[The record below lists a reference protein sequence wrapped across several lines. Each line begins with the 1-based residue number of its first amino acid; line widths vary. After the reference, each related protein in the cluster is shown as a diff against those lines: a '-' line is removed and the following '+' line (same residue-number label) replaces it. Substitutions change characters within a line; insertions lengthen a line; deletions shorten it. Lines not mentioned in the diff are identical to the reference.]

1 MKISYNWLRDY
12 GTFSEGPQE
21 LAVLLTD
28 CGLEVEGVEKFETL
42 KGGLQGVICGLVLS
56 CEKHP
61 DADRLTLT
69 RVDVGQDRE
78 LSIVCGAPNVLPG
91 QKVFVATVGTT
102 LFLPGGPLEIKK
114 ARIRGQLSEG
124 MICAEDE
131 LGVGTSHEGI
141 MVLPEETPVGI
152 PASGFFQLREDWV
165 FEIGLTPNRIDAAS
179 HIGVARDI
187 IAVLNHQSGSGKLR
201 LQPPDVSSFSVDNHL
216 LPISVEVEDREA
228 CPRYCGLTISSLK
241 VGESPSWLKSRLL
254 AIGLKPI
261 NNVVDI
267 TNYVLHELGQPLH
280 AFDAQHISGKRVV
293 VKKPAKGTLFKTL
306 DEETLELSGEDL
318 MIGNASEP
326 MCMAGIL
333 GGIGSGVTSSTTSI
347 FLESAY
353 FAPVGIR
360 RSSNRHDIKTDASFR
375 FERGADPEM
384 TVFALQR
391 AAILIREIA
400 GGKIS
405 SEIVDVYPEK
415 MDAIHL
421 DLDYESADRLIGK
434 KIPRSQIKGILKDL
448 DFKVL
453 KENDQGLSLSV
464 PHYRVDVTRAADV
477 VEEVLRIYGYNNI
490 ELPDRLYSSI
500 VLSPKPD
507 KEMLQNVISDMLS
520 SVGFV
525 EIMNNSLTRGSYYE
539 SGGFDAG
546 QSVSILN
553 PLSQELNVM
562 RQSLLFG
569 GLESVVFNQNRK
581 LEDLKLYEF
590 GKIYHKKEGGVGLK
604 GYGERMVL
612 ALFLTGRRQP
622 ESWATSDARV
632 GFFDLKA
639 IVSGVFDRLG
649 LDGGT
654 LRGLDQNPLF
664 DFGIQ
669 LVSDQRV
676 LGSMGL
682 VSGAVSNKFG
692 IRNDVFYAELEWDLL
707 MHLSDKKKLLYRDV
721 PKFPEVRRDLALLIH
736 KDVSFADIEKL
747 AFETESRLLKGVN
760 LFDVYKDEK
769 LGEDK
774 KSYAV
779 SFTLQDHK
787 KTLTDKEIDRLM
799 GKLVSAFTR
808 QLKAEIR

>member
-1 MKISYNWLRDY
+1 M
-12 GTFSEGPQE
+12 
-21 LAVLLTD
+21 LLTD
-28 CGLEVEGVEKFETL
+28 CGLEVEGIEKFETL

-69 RVDVGQDRE
+69 SVDVGQDRA

-114 ARIRGQLSEG
+114 ARIRGQISEG

-152 PASGFFQLREDWV
+152 PASRFFQLREDWV

-179 HIGVARDI
+179 HMGVARDI
-187 IAVLNHQSGSGKLR
+187 VAVLNHQSGSGKLM
-201 LQPPDVSSFSVDNHL
+201 LQQPDVSSFSVDNHV
-216 LPISVEVEDREA
+216 LPISVEVEDTEA
-228 CPRYCGLTISSLK
+228 CPRYCGLTISNLK

-318 MIGNASEP
+318 MICNASEP

-333 GGIGSGVTSSTTSI
+333 GGISSGVTSSTTSI

-400 GGKIS
+400 GGEIS
-405 SEIVDVYPEK
+405 SDVVDVYPEH
-415 MDAIHL
+415 MDATHL
-421 DLDYESADRLIGK
+421 DLEFQFADRLIGK
-434 KIPRSQIKGILKDL
+434 KIPRSEIKDILKDL

-464 PHYRVDVTRAADV
+464 PSYRVDVTREADV

-507 KEMLQNVISDMLS
+507 KELLQNVVSDMLS

-525 EIMNNSLTRGSYYE
+525 EIMNNSLTRGSYYA
-539 SGGFDAG
+539 SDGFDAG

-553 PLSQELNVM
+553 PLSQELNAM

-569 GLESVVFNQNRK
+569 GLETVVFNQNRR

-590 GKIYHKKEGGVGLK
+590 GNIYYKKKGGVGLK

-622 ESWATSDARV
+622 ETWATASDAQL

-639 IVSGVFDRLG
+639 VVSGIFDRLG
-649 LDGGT
+649 LDSGT
-654 LRGLDQNPLF
+654 FRVLDQDPIF

-669 LVSDQRV
+669 LVSDQKV
-676 LGSMGL
+676 LGSMGR
-682 VSGAVSNKFG
+682 VSGAVSNRFG

-707 MHLSDKKKLLYRDV
+707 MLLSDKKKPLYKDV

-747 AFETESRLLKGVN
+747 AFETENRLLKRVN

-769 LGEDK
+769 LGQDK

-779 SFTLQDHK
+779 SFTLQNPK
-787 KTLTDKEIDRLM
+787 KTLTDEEIDRLM